1 MFLVRTY
8 LAPSRI
14 HGLGVFAGED
24 IAAGQALWR
33 FTPPVDQVL
42 TFALVESL
50 PPAQR
55 EVLETYTYES
65 SYFGEGLVL
74 NGDHA
79 RFLNHA
85 RDANTDNSG
94 EVTLAARAIAKGE
107 EITCDYGVCCE
118 GFDPSVYG

>member
-14 HGLGVFAGED
+14 HGIGVFAGED
-24 IAAGQALWR
+24 IAAGQAIWR
-33 FTPPVDQVL
+33 FTAPVDQVIP
-42 TFALVESL
+42 FNVFEAL
-50 PPAQR
+50 PRAQR
-55 EVLETYTYES
+55 EFLDIYTYES
-65 SYFGEGLVL
+65 SYFGPGLVL

-85 RDANTDNSG
+85 GQPNTDNSG
-94 EVTLAARAIAKGE
+94 ETTLAARAIAAGE

>member
-8 LAPSRI
+8 LAPSGI

-24 IAAGQALWR
+24 VAAGQELWR

-42 TFALVESL
+42 PHDFVAAL

-55 EVLETYTYES
+55 AYLETYTYES
-65 SYFGEGLVL
+65 ALFGPGLVL

-94 EVTLAARAIAKGE
+94 AVTLAARAISKGE
-107 EITCDYGVCCE
+107 EITCDYGICCE
-118 GFDPSVYG
+118 GFDPGVYG

>member
-1 MFLVRTY
+1 MFLIRTY
-8 LAPSRI
+8 LAPSKI
-14 HGLGVFAGED
+14 HGIGVFAGED
-24 IAAGQALWR
+24 VTAGQEIWR

-42 TFALVESL
+42 SFAFVESL

-55 EVLETYTYES
+55 SYLEIYTYES
-65 SYFGEGLVL
+65 SYFGPGLVL

-85 RDANTDNSG
+85 GDPNTDNSR
-94 EVTLAARAIAKGE
+94 EITLAARAIATGE
-107 EITCDYGVCCE
+107 EITCDYGLCCE

>member
-8 LAPSRI
+8 LAPSKI
-14 HGLGVFAGED
+14 HGIGVFAGED
-24 IAAGQALWR
+24 VVPGQEIWR

-42 TFALVESL
+42 SFAFVEAL

-55 EVLETYTYES
+55 IFLETYTYES
-65 SYFGEGLVL
+65 SYFGPGPVL

-85 RDANTDNSG
+85 KDPNTDNSR
-94 EVTLAARAIAKGE
+94 EVTLASRAIAAGE
-107 EITCDYGVCCE
+107 EITCDYGVCCK

>member
-1 MFLVRTY
+1 MFLIRTY

-14 HGLGVFAGED
+14 HGIGVFAGED
-24 IAAGQALWR
+24 VAAGQEIWR
-33 FTPPVDQVL
+33 FTAPVDQVL
-42 TFALVESL
+42 SFAFVESL

-55 EVLETYTYES
+55 SYLETYTYES
-65 SYFGEGLVL
+65 SHFGPGLVL

-85 RDANTDNSG
+85 RNANTDNSRDI
-94 EVTLAARAIAKGE
+94 TLAARAIATGE

-118 GFDPSVYG
+118 GFDPSVYD